1 MIARASESG
10 GIRTTCPYCGVG
22 CGVQVDSDHA
32 VSGDKLHPANKGN
45 LCVKGE
51 ALGETLAAPDRLLYP
66 EISGKRVDWSEALD
80 EVASTFAAVVDE
92 HGPDAVGMYL
102 SGQLLTEDYY
112 VANKLMKGFLGS
124 SHVDTNSRLCMA
136 SAVAAHKRAF
146 GEDVVP
152 CSYDDIDACE
162 LLVIVGANTAWTH
175 PVVYQRIRAARE
187 RGNLRIVVID
197 PRKTATTE
205 FADLHLQIGA
215 GDDLAL
221 FNALLGHLN
230 IHGAIDHE
238 FVRKQCSGFESTVAA
253 AGGANF
259 VSSRGDDATLAA
271 DVAQFFDWFT
281 QTRRTLTLFSQGVN
295 QSRRGTATGNAIINC
310 HLATGRIGRPGMG
323 PFSITGQP
331 NAMGGR
337 EVGGMA
343 NQLAAHMDFDADGIA
358 TVERFWQAPRMAT
371 GPGKKAVEM
380 FAALGSGEI
389 KALWIMGTNPAVS
402 LPASLEV
409 DRALE
414 GCDFLVVSDCVGTN
428 ATLKH
433 ADVRL
438 PALGWGEKDGTVTN
452 SERVISRQRS
462 FLPAPGEARADWQ
475 IITDVAHRLGFE
487 DAFPYTNPRDVFVEH
502 AALTARNNNGARV
515 LNLGWLAEV
524 STSEYN
530 ALEPVSWPLDARPF
544 SSRTTPPYSTK
555 DGRAQFVSTPLETA
569 LCTPNEEHLLINS
582 GRYRDQWHTMTR
594 TGTAERLFQHRREPR
609 IDLNP
614 VDAER
619 YGVTDGDLLKLANAN
634 GDVCLSV
641 AVTEDVVPG
650 EAFVPIHWSNSN
662 SSGGTVNRLYSGVTD
677 PFSGQPESKYILA
690 SAKSVQPKHW
700 GRLQLHTADTQ
711 LPWATSKAPM
721 YWVRSLAGA
730 GSSYVLASDSE
741 QLAPSAEL
749 CADCEVVEFCDE
761 SNGVRR
767 WLGRRDGKLIW
778 RLWTA
783 PSRDALPAPEA
794 LAENGE
800 CADWTELSLAGQGE
814 RDTSPV
820 ICVCYEVRRGAIE
833 VAIEE
838 GCSDEG
844 DLGKQLKCGTN
855 CGSCRPEL
863 RRLFAEAS

>member
-1 MIARASESG
+1 MIARESDG
-10 GIRTTCPYCGVG
+10 VRTTCPYCGVG
-22 CGVQVDSDHA
+22 CGVQIDSKLA
-32 VSGDKLHPANKGN
+32 VTGDELHPANRGS

-51 ALGETLAAPDRLLYP
+51 ALGETLSSRDRLLHP
-66 EISGKRVDWSEALD
+66 EIAGRRVGWSEALD
-80 EVASTFAAVVDE
+80 KVASTIASVVE
-92 HGPDAVGMYL
+92 QYGPDAVGMYL

-152 CSYDDIDACE
+152 CSYDDLDTCE

-175 PVVYQRIRAARE
+175 PVVYQRIRAARD

-205 FADLHLQIGA
+205 FADLHLQIGS

-221 FNALLGHLN
+221 FNALLAHLN
-230 IHGAIDHE
+230 IHGVIDHD
-238 FVRKQCSGFESTVAA
+238 FIRTQCNGFESAVAT
-253 AGGANF
+253 AGGAEF
-259 VSSRGDDATLAA
+259 VSARGDNTALGAG
-271 DVAQFFDWFT
+271 VAQFFDWFT
-281 QTRRTLTLFSQGVN
+281 NTKRTVTLFSQGVN

-343 NQLAAHMDFDADGIA
+343 NQLAAHMDFDADGVA
-358 TVERFWQAPRMAT
+358 AVQSFWKAPRMAT

-380 FAALGSGEI
+380 FAALGRGEI

-414 GCDFLVVSDCVGTN
+414 RCEFLVVSDCVSSS
-428 ATLKH
+428 ATLNH

-475 IITDVAHRLGFE
+475 TITDVAHRLGFE
-487 DAFPYTNPRDVFVEH
+487 DAFPYSNARDVFTEH
-502 AALTARNNNGARV
+502 AALTAHNNNGSRL
-515 LNLGWLAEV
+515 LNLGWLANL
-524 STSEYN
+524 SATEYDDMD
-530 ALEPVSWPLDARPF
+530 PVSWPLDARPF
-544 SSRTTPPYSTK
+544 SSRTGPCFSTK
-555 DGRAQFVSTPLETA
+555 DRRAQFVNTPLEA
-569 LCTPNEEHLLINS
+569 VLCTPNKEQLLINS

-594 TGTAERLFQHRREPR
+594 TGTVERLFQHRREPK
-609 IDLNP
+609 IELNP
-614 VDAER
+614 VDGSR
-619 YGVTDGDLLKLANAN
+619 LGVTDGDLLKLTNKN
-634 GDVCLSV
+634 GEVCLSV
-641 AVTEDVVPG
+641 AITEDVVPG
-650 EAFVPIHWSNSN
+650 EAFVPIHWSSSN
-662 SSGGTVNRLYSGVTD
+662 SSSATVNRLYAGITD
-677 PFSGQPESKYILA
+677 PFSGQPESKYVVA
-690 SAKSVQPKHW
+690 SAQSVQPKRW
-700 GRLQLHTADTQ
+700 GLLQLHNLDAKTPWALDTQ
-711 LPWATSKAPM
+711 PM

-730 GSSYVLASDSE
+730 GCSYEMASDTD
-741 QLAPSAEL
+741 QLEPWAEL
-749 CADCEVVEFCDE
+749 GSDCDVLEFCDE
-761 SNGVRR
+761 SNDSKR
-767 WLGRRDGKLIW
+767 WLGRRDGELIW
-778 RLWTA
+778 RMWTA
-783 PSRDALPAPEA
+783 PTRDGLPAPEA
-794 LAENGE
+794 LAESGE
-800 CADWTELSLAGQGE
+800 SACWTDLSLAGQGA

-833 VAIEE
+833 VAIDAGCADEE
-838 GCSDEG
+838 S
-844 DLGKQLKCGTN
+844 LGAQLKCGTN

-863 RRLFAEAS
+863 RRLVAEAC